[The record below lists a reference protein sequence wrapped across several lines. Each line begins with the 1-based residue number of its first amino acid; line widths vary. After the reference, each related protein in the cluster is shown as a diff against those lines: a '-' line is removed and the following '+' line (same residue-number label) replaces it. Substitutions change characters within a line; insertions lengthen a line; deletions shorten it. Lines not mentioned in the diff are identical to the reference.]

1 MLTEATLQLDDRISK
16 CRKILDADPNSQI
29 FAALAEAYRKK
40 GEFDVAFQVCQS
52 GLKNHPSYGSA
63 HLVMAKINLD
73 RRMYD
78 WAEIEARKAAEI
90 DGRTRAME
98 LLMAE
103 IHIYKGEF
111 NEAIKLLRQ
120 LHNADPGNN
129 QIKKMLEIARKIPEE
144 QTFVATSVAA
154 DTKASPENPAII
166 APPGESDRPAILS
179 SSELLKQAK
188 GIRAVEGALF
198 VNFEG
203 LVVDSEWTS
212 DLDSGLCGA
221 AMSEALRS
229 MKTDLTRGSFG
240 TLRRVLIESNEYLFY
255 LIHVEDG
262 VFIFVARGLATLG
275 GLRMQI
281 ENLFSRYK

>member
-40 GEFDVAFQVCQS
+40 GELDVAFQVCQS

-78 WAEIEARKAAEI
+78 WAEIEARKAAAI

-120 LHNADPGNN
+120 LHNADPDNN

-144 QTFVATSVAA
+144 QTLVATSDAG
-154 DTKASPENPAII
+154 DTKASPESPTII
-166 APPGESDRPAILS
+166 APSEESARPVILS

-188 GIRAVEGALF
+188 SIKAVEGALF

-203 LVVDSEWTS
+203 LVVESEWTS

-221 AMSEALRS
+221 AMSDTLRS
-229 MKTDLTRGSFG
+229 MKTELTRGSFG

-262 VFIFVARGLATLG
+262 VFIFVARDLATLG

-281 ENLFSRYK
+281 ENLFARYK